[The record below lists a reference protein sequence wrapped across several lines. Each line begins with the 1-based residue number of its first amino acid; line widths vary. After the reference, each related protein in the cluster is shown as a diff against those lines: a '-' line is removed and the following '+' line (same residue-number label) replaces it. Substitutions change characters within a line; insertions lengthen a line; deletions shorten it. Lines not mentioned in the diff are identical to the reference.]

1 MISLMNGLV
10 WWRFVG
16 DILLPLLVVTAG
28 LAFTVVG
35 DIDIS
40 SSLVS
45 VPGEPS
51 GGVFS
56 NVLVMIGP
64 PAAERSST
72 SSFGG
77 GSLPWNVFIS

>member
-1 MISLMNGLV
+1 MLLLTNGLI

-16 DILLPLLVVTAG
+16 NILLPLLVVPTG
-28 LAFTVVG
+28 VAFTAVG
-35 DIDIS
+35 DIEAS
-40 SSLVS
+40 SSLAS

-56 NVLVMIGP
+56 NVRVMIGP

-77 GSLPWNVFIS
+77 GSLPWNVLIS